1 MQKFSKNSKNVKKS
15 YKKINQSQILYRIVF
30 KLGAA
35 GFCKNF
41 YTNLLQKNAFLH
53 SLAFSFFR
61 KSHFCIKKQPPRRI
75 VDSSVNFSFLC
86 V

>member
-1 MQKFSKNSKNVKKS
+1 MSKS

-41 YTNLLQKNAFLH
+41 TQICFKKMPFCTHWHFLFSENHIFALKN
-53 SLAFSFFR
+53 S
-61 KSHFCIKKQPPRRI
+61 PPGELWI
-75 VDSSVNFSFLC
+75 VL
-86 V
+86 